1 MHNWRVHFMPVV
13 VCTPVLCASCACI
26 FKANCSEAQSFL
38 ECHIRLSKGLV
49 ALRLFPLLVLAACVV
64 ERVGWKESATAG
76 LEPGDDASQHVS
88 FSSKTHHTPIAERV
102 YCLQTVA
109 PCRHTCCMPSC
120 VASKQHTNMQQCL
133 LELAASSAQ
142 CTEQYLRYALEAR
155 ALRAAAPA
163 AASQATTALGA

>member
-1 MHNWRVHFMPVV
+1 MPHSALQR
-13 VCTPVLCASCACI
+13 TGGP
-26 FKANCSEAQSFL
+26 EAFSFVGSG
-38 ECHIRLSKGLV
+38 CM
-49 ALRLFPLLVLAACVV
+49 CV

-88 FSSKTHHTPIAERV
+88 FSSKTHHTPLAERV

-120 VASKQHTNMQQCL
+120 VASMQHTNMQQCL
-133 LELAASSAQ
+133 LELAVSSAQ

-163 AASQATTALGA
+163 AASQATTALGAWGTCAQGQRLNNALFA